1 MLELQHVSY
10 AYPGHRRPAVL
21 TDCSLQLPAG
31 VHLLRGPSGCGK
43 STLLR
48 LLAGYLT
55 PDQGRVC
62 TPGGAPATER
72 HYQLHRMGFVFQSIN
87 LLELATVGQ
96 NVAMA
101 GRLAGLS
108 RAESAARTRI
118 WLQQLG
124 VADLADERPDRI
136 SGGQRQRAAFA
147 RALVKHPDVLLLD
160 EPTSGLDETNTTLL
174 AQAFQ
179 NYQRAAAA
187 QRIVVVAAHDER
199 LVAFADHAWRFE
211 AQGPVPA

>member
-1 MLELQHVSY
+1 MLELRHVSY

-31 VHLLRGPSGCGK
+31 IHLLRGPSGCGK

-55 PDQGRVC
+55 PDRGQVL
-62 TPGGAPATER
+62 TPDGASASDR
-72 HYQLHRMGFVFQSIN
+72 HYQLHRMGFVFQSVN
-87 LLELATVGQ
+87 LLALATVGQ
-96 NVAMA
+96 NVEMA

-108 RAESAARTRI
+108 RAESSTRTRH
-118 WLQQLG
+118 WLRQLG
-124 VADLADERPDRI
+124 MAELAHEMPDRI

-147 RALVKHPDVLLLD
+147 RALVKHPVALLLD

-174 AQAFQ
+174 AQAFKA
-179 NYQRAAAA
+179 YQRADPL
-187 QRIVVVAAHDER
+187 RRVVVVAAHDER
-199 LVAFADHAWRFE
+199 LVAFADHVWQFGPP
-211 AQGPVPA
+211 GPVRA